1 MNKIQHMD
9 HELGFLIVIWA
20 RGTKVQGF
28 FVCRT
33 MTDNECYILGNMSKS
48 EFREFRALIIEMVL
62 HTGDRDSHWSGIFG
76 DEAFHWFIVEMVLSY
91 GAFDWSVIQD

>member
-1 MNKIQHMD
+1 MVSILVGLAGGRGMNQFRQMGHA
-9 HELGFLIVIWA
+9 LGFLIVYWA
-20 RGTKVQGF
+20 RGTKFQGS

-62 HTGDRDSHWSGIFG
+62 HTGDRD
-76 DEAFHWFIVEMVLSY
+76 FH
-91 GAFDWSVIQD
+91 WSVIQD